1 MKSVQSRAGDP
12 EGTMEPLALAE
23 SKSQYSLKGPRL
35 LKAVN
40 SKLCF
45 LGMREFVSVK

>member
-1 MKSVQSRAGDP
+1 MMSVQSRAGDP

-23 SKSQYSLKGPRL
+23 PESQYSLKGPRL

-45 LGMREFVSVK
+45 LGMRGFVSVK